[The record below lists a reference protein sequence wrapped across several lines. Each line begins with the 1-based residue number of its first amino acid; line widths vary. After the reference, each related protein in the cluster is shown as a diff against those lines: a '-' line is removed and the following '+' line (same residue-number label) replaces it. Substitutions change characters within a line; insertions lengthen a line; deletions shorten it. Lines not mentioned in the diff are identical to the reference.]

1 MQRLLGIVALSVLA
15 LAPRPV
21 LAAGA
26 VDPDLLAGL
35 APRSIGPATM
45 SGRIAAV
52 DAVESNPD
60 VLYVGAATGGVWKS
74 TNGALTFTPIFDDQP
89 VHSIGA
95 VTINQAHPDI
105 VWVGTGEGN
114 VRNSASIGNGVY
126 RTLDGGKTWAHLGLD
141 KTERIPRIVLHPG
154 NPNVAWVA
162 ALGQEW
168 GENPDRGV
176 YKTLDGGK
184 TWRKV
189 LYVDERT
196 GAADLVIDPTNPEK
210 LFAAMWDY
218 RRWPWGFR
226 SGGPGSGLYVSYD
239 GGETWKRYT
248 EDDGLPKGDLGR
260 IGLSISRSNP
270 NVVYALVEAEK
281 SALIRSTD
289 GGRTWEKANED
300 HRTAER
306 PFYYSDI
313 KVDPAW
319 PNRLYNL
326 TARLMVSDDSGKSF
340 HVLGRSREIHGDY
353 HAIWINPHNPE
364 HIVMGEDGG
373 MGVSRDRGETW
384 QFVST
389 LPVGQFYHVAVD
401 MDTPYNVYGGLQD
414 NGSWRGPSA
423 VWESGGIRSYHWD
436 PVGGGDGFETL
447 PDPQDSMAGYSESQG
462 GELNRWNLRTREFR
476 FVKPA
481 EPPPGGGLKKLRFNW
496 NAGLAVD
503 PFEPGTVY
511 IGSQYVHKSTDR
523 GATWTVISTDL
534 TTDKPEWHQQ
544 AKSGGLTVDAS
555 AAENFTTI
563 LQIVPSSKEKGVIW
577 VGTDDGRLHVTRD
590 GGKTWTSLEK
600 NVPGVPANTWIPHI
614 RASKYD
620 AGSAFVVF
628 DNHRREDFTP
638 YVYRTDDWGK
648 TWKSLATRDLRG
660 YALSIEQDPVDKD
673 LLFLGTEFGLWV
685 SFDGGKGWLPWKHG
699 LPTASVMDL
708 VIHPRDLDLVIG
720 THGRAVYVL
729 DDITPLREVTPE
741 ILAQPVHLFPS
752 APALLHR
759 NRPGGGGI
767 RGGGAGDYQGENR
780 PYGAL
785 ITYSLNAPGLPVQ
798 DEEKERARKEAE
810 RAAARAKAAQ
820 PATERTEAA
829 TREDQPSSEEATG
842 RPAPAG
848 AEETGGPGT
857 GRDRDRGPK
866 VEIRIT
872 DAAGKLIRKMDG
884 PAKLGFN
891 RAAWDFGRDAFRQ
904 PPREN
909 RGFRGRE
916 TGPTVAPGTYNV
928 TVKYKDKEAKGT
940 IKVVQDPALTNA
952 DADWQAREA
961 AIARAG
967 GLQNAVTDAIARV
980 GATRDDVKVVLAK
993 LDARRRERERNAG
1006 VMESGGG
1013 GRPADDPD
1021 RALGKAARDLQKKL
1035 GEVERRLWVPP
1046 DTKGL
1051 VLDESALA
1059 RVENAGRSLDSTW
1072 DRPSPTAL
1080 ANLDLAETQTK
1091 AVLADLNKLFAEDVP
1106 AFRQKVADAKL
1117 DLLGPQE
1124 PIAVK

>member
-1 MQRLLGIVALSVLA
+1 MQRHLGRLFCIVALTA
-15 LAPRPV
+15 LAPAPPPA
-21 LAAGA
+21 LAAG

-60 VLYVGAATGGVWKS
+60 ILYVGAATGGVWKS
-74 TNGALTFTPIFDDQP
+74 TNGGLTMTPIFDDQP

-95 VTINQAHPDI
+95 VAINQAHPDI

-126 RTLDGGKTWAHLGLD
+126 RTMDGGKTWAHLGLE
-141 KTERIPRIVLHPG
+141 KTERIPRLVLHPT
-154 NPNVAWVA
+154 NPNIAWVA

-176 YKTLDGGK
+176 FKTVDGGK

-196 GAADLVIDPTNPEK
+196 GAGELVIDPTNPEK

-218 RRWPWGFR
+218 RRWPYGFR

-239 GGETWKRYT
+239 GGESWKRYT
-248 EDDGLPKGDLGR
+248 EEDGLPKGDLGR

-270 NVVYALVEAEK
+270 NIVYALVEAEK
-281 SALIRSTD
+281 SALLRSTD
-289 GGRTWEKANED
+289 GGKSWDKVNED

-306 PFYYSDI
+306 PFYYSDV

-340 HVLGRSREIHGDY
+340 RVLGRSREIHGDY
-353 HAIWINPHNPE
+353 HAIWINPRDPE

-389 LPVGQFYHVAVD
+389 LPVGQYYHVAVD
-401 MDTPYNVYGGLQD
+401 MDTPYNIYGGLQD
-414 NGSWRGPSA
+414 NGSWRGPSS
-423 VWESGGIRSYHWD
+423 VWEAGGVRSYHWE

-447 PDPQDSMAGYSESQG
+447 PDLADSMAGYSESQG
-462 GELNRWNLRTREFR
+462 GELTRWNLRSREFR
-476 FVKPA
+476 FIKPA
-481 EPPPGGGLKKLRFNW
+481 DPAPGSGLKKLRFNW
-496 NAGLAVD
+496 NAALAVD
-503 PFEPGTVY
+503 PFEPAAVY
-511 IGSQYVHKSTDR
+511 LGSQYVHKSTDR
-523 GATWTVISTDL
+523 GASWTIISPDL
-534 TTDKPEWHQQ
+534 TTDKPEWQQQ
-544 AKSGGLTVDAS
+544 AKSGGLTIDAS
-555 AAENFTTI
+555 AAENLTTI
-563 LQIVPSSKEKGVIW
+563 LQIVPSPKEKGVIW

-600 NVPGVPANTWIPHI
+600 NVPGVPANTWIPHL
-614 RASKYD
+614 RASKFD
-620 AGSAFVVF
+620 AASAFVVF

-638 YVYRTDDWGK
+638 YVYQTNDWGK
-648 TWKSLATRDLRG
+648 TWKSLATKDLRG
-660 YALSIEQDPVDKD
+660 YALAIEQDPADKD
-673 LLFLGTEFGLWV
+673 LLFLGTEFGLWL
-685 SFDGGKGWLPWKHG
+685 SFDGGKSWQPWKHG

-720 THGRAVYVL
+720 THGRAIYVL
-729 DDITPLREVTPE
+729 DDITPLREVTAE
-741 ILAQPVHLFPS
+741 ALAQPVHLFPS

-780 PYGAL
+780 PYGAF

-810 RAAARAKAAQ
+810 RTAARTQAAQ
-820 PATERTEAA
+820 PAAERAGAA
-829 TREDQPSSEEATG
+829 TAATKEDEPAKEEAPGGEPG
-842 RPAPAG
+842 R
-848 AEETGGPGT
+848 
-857 GRDRDRGPK
+857 GRDSKEPK
-866 VEIRIT
+866 TEIRIT
-872 DAAGKLIRKMDG
+872 DAAGKLIRKMEG
-884 PAKLGFN
+884 PAKLGIN
-891 RAAWDFGRDAFRQ
+891 RTAWDFSRDAFRQ

-909 RGFRGRE
+909 RGFRGRDS
-916 TGPTVAPGTYNV
+916 GPIVGPGTYNV
-928 TVKYKDKEAKGT
+928 TVKFKDKEARGT
-940 IKVVQDPALTNA
+940 IKVVPDPALTNTE
-952 DADWQAREA
+952 ADWQAREA

-967 GLQNAVTDAIARV
+967 SLQNAVTDAITRI
-980 GATRDDVKVVLAK
+980 GAAKDDVKVVLAK
-993 LDARRRERERNAG
+993 LDARRKERERDGA
-1006 VMESGGG
+1006 VLGGG
-1013 GRPADDPD
+1013 SGKPADDPD
-1021 RALGKAARDLQKKL
+1021 KALNKAARDLQKKL
-1035 GEVERRLWVPP
+1035 TEVEKKLWVTP

-1051 VLDESALA
+1051 TLDETVSSK
-1059 RVENAGRSLDSTW
+1059 VDNANRALDSTW
-1072 DRPSPTAL
+1072 DRPSPTTDAYL
-1080 ANLDLAETQTK
+1080 ERAETETK
-1091 AVLADLNKLFAEDVP
+1091 AVLGDLNKLFAQDVT
-1106 AFRQKVADAKL
+1106 AFRQKVADAKI
-1117 DLLGPQE
+1117 DLLAPQE

>member
-1 MQRLLGIVALSVLA
+1 MQRLVRRLFCIVALA
-15 LAPRPV
+15 TLAPAPQPAS
-21 LAAGA
+21 AAG

-45 SGRIAAV
+45 SGRIAAI

-60 VLYVGAATGGVWKS
+60 VLYVGAATDGVWKS
-74 TNGALTFTPIFDDQP
+74 TNGGLTMTPIFDDQP

-95 VTINQAHPDI
+95 VAINQAHPDI

-126 RTLDGGKTWAHLGLD
+126 RTLDGGKTWAHLGLE
-141 KTERIPRIVLHPG
+141 KTERIPRLVLHPT
-154 NPNVAWVA
+154 NPNIAWVA

-176 YKTLDGGK
+176 FKTVDGGK

-196 GAADLVIDPTNPEK
+196 GAGELVIDPTNPEK

-218 RRWPWGFR
+218 RRWPYGFR
-226 SGGPGSGLYVSYD
+226 SGGPGSGLYVSND
-239 GGETWKRYT
+239 GGENWKRYT

-270 NVVYALVEAEK
+270 LIVYALVEAEK
-281 SALIRSTD
+281 SALLRSTD
-289 GGRTWEKANED
+289 GGKTWEKANED

-340 HVLGRSREIHGDY
+340 RVLGRSREIHGDY
-353 HAIWINPHNPE
+353 HAIWIDPRDPE

-389 LPVGQFYHVAVD
+389 LPVGQYYHVAVD
-401 MDTPYNVYGGLQD
+401 MDTPYNIYGGLQD
-414 NGSWRGPSA
+414 NGSWRGPSS
-423 VWESGGIRSYHWD
+423 VWEFGGIRSYHWE

-447 PDPQDSMAGYSESQG
+447 PDPADSMAGYSESQG
-462 GELNRWNLRTREFR
+462 GELTRWNLRTREFR
-476 FVKPA
+476 FIKPVDPA
-481 EPPPGGGLKKLRFNW
+481 PGSGLKKLRFNW
-496 NAGLAVD
+496 NAALAVD
-503 PFEPGTVY
+503 PFEPATVY
-511 IGSQYVHKSTDR
+511 LGSQYVHKSTDH
-523 GATWTVISTDL
+523 GASWTVISPDL
-534 TTDKPEWHQQ
+534 TTDKPEWQQQ
-544 AKSGGLTVDAS
+544 AKSGGLTIDAS
-555 AAENFTTI
+555 AAENLTTI
-563 LQIVPSSKEKGVIW
+563 LQIVPSPKEKGVIW
-577 VGTDDGRLHVTRD
+577 VGTDDGRLHLTRD

-614 RASKYD
+614 RASKFD
-620 AGSAFVVF
+620 AASAFVVF

-638 YVYRTDDWGK
+638 YVYQTNDWGK
-648 TWKSLATRDLRG
+648 TWKSLATKDLRG
-660 YALSIEQDPVDKD
+660 YALSIEQDPADKD
-673 LLFLGTEFGLWV
+673 LLFLGTELGLWL
-685 SFDGGKGWLPWKHG
+685 SFDGGKSWQPWKHG

-720 THGRAVYVL
+720 THGRAIYVL

-741 ILAQPVHLFPS
+741 ALAQPVHLFPS

-780 PYGAL
+780 PYGAF

-798 DEEKERARKEAE
+798 DDEKERARKEAE
-810 RAAARAKAAQ
+810 RTAARAKAAQ
-820 PATERTEAA
+820 PAAEKTGAA
-829 TREDQPSSEEATG
+829 TKEDE
-842 RPAPAG
+842 PAK
-848 AEETGGPGT
+848 EETGGGGP
-857 GRDRDRGPK
+857 GRDRESKEPK
-866 VEIRIT
+866 VDIRIT
-872 DAAGKLIRKMDG
+872 DASGKLIRKLEG
-884 PAKLGFN
+884 PAKLGIN
-891 RAAWDFGRDAFRQ
+891 RTAWDFSRDSFRQ

-909 RGFRGRE
+909 RGFRGRDS
-916 TGPTVAPGTYNV
+916 GPIVGPGTYNV
-928 TVKYKDKEAKGT
+928 TVKYKDKEARGT
-940 IKVVQDPALTNA
+940 IKVVQDPALANTE
-952 DADWQAREA
+952 ADWQARET

-967 GLQNAVTDAIARV
+967 NLQNAVTDAIVRI
-980 GATRDDVKVVLAK
+980 GAAKDDVKVVLAK
-993 LDARRRERERNAG
+993 LDARRKERERDA
-1006 VMESGGG
+1006 
-1013 GRPADDPD
+1013 PASTGKPPDDPD
-1021 RALGKAARDLQKKL
+1021 KAVNKAARDLQKKL
-1035 GEVERRLWVPP
+1035 TEVEKKLWVTP

-1051 VLDESALA
+1051 VLDETVSSK
-1059 RVENAGRSLDSTW
+1059 VDNANRALDSTW
-1072 DRPSPTAL
+1072 DRPSPTTEAY
-1080 ANLDLAETQTK
+1080 LDRAERETK
-1091 AVLADLNKLFAEDVP
+1091 AALDDLNKLFAQDVP
-1106 AFRQKVADAKL
+1106 AFRQKVADAKI
-1117 DLLGPQE
+1117 DLLAPQE

>member
-1 MQRLLGIVALSVLA
+1 MPRLWGRFLGRCFGISALGALA
-15 LAPRPV
+15 LAPQP
-21 LAAGA
+21 AQGAGT

-45 SGRIAAV
+45 SGRVTAIEG
-52 DAVESNPD
+52 VESNPD
-60 VLYVGAATGGVWKS
+60 VLYVGAATGGLWKS
-74 TNGALTFTPIFDDQP
+74 TNGGLTFTPIFDDQP

-95 VTINQAHPDI
+95 LAINQAHPDI
-105 VWVGTGEGN
+105 LWVGTGEGN
-114 VRNSASIGNGVY
+114 VRNSTSIGNGVY
-126 RTLDGGKTWAHLGLD
+126 RSLDGGKTWAHLGLD
-141 KTERIPRIVLHPG
+141 KTERIPRLVLHPS

-168 GENPDRGV
+168 GENSDRGV
-176 YKTLDGGK
+176 YKTVDGGK

-196 GAADLVIDPTNPEK
+196 GAADLVIDPANPEK

-226 SGGPGSGLYVSYD
+226 SGGPGSGLYVSHD
-239 GGETWKRYT
+239 GGESWKRYT
-248 EDDGLPKGDLGR
+248 EEDGLPKGDLGR

-270 NVVYALVEAEK
+270 SIVYALTEAEK
-281 SALIRSTD
+281 SALLRSSD
-289 GGRTWEKANED
+289 GGKTWDKANED

-306 PFYYSDI
+306 PFYYSFV

-340 HVLGRSREIHGDY
+340 RLLGRSREIHGDY
-353 HAIWINPHNPE
+353 HAMWIDPHDPD
-364 HIVMGEDGG
+364 HIVAGEDGG
-373 MGVSRDRGETW
+373 VGVSRDRGETW

-389 LPVGQFYHVAVD
+389 LPLGQYYHVAVD

-414 NGSWRGPSA
+414 NGSWRGPSS
-423 VWESGGIRSYHWD
+423 VWELGGIRSYHWD

-447 PDPQDSMAGYSESQG
+447 PDPADSMAGYSESQG
-462 GELNRWNLRTREFR
+462 GELTRWNLRTREFR
-476 FVKPA
+476 AVKPA
-481 EPPPGGGLKKLRFNW
+481 DPAPGSGLKKLRFNW
-496 NAGLAVD
+496 NAALAVD

-511 IGSQYVHKSTDR
+511 LGSQYVHKSTDR
-523 GATWTVISTDL
+523 GASWTVISPDL
-534 TTDKPEWHQQ
+534 TTNKTEWQQQ
-544 AKSGGLTVDAS
+544 AKSGGLTIDAS
-555 AAENFTTI
+555 AAENLTTI
-563 LQIVPSSKEKGVIW
+563 LQIVPSPKEKGVIW
-577 VGTDDGRLHVTRD
+577 VGTDDGRLHLTRD

-614 RASKYD
+614 RASKFD
-620 AGSAFVVF
+620 AASAFVIF

-660 YALSIEQDPVDKD
+660 YALSVEQDPADKD
-673 LLFLGTEFGLWV
+673 LLFLGTEWGLWV
-685 SFDGGKGWLPWKHG
+685 SFDGGKGWIPWKHG

-720 THGRAVYVL
+720 THGRAIYVL

-741 ILAQPVHLFPS
+741 ALAQPVHLFPS

-780 PYGAL
+780 PYGAF

-798 DEEKERARKEAE
+798 DEERERARKEAE
-810 RAAARAKAAQ
+810 RSAARAKAAQ
-820 PATERTEAA
+820 ATTEKPGATTAA
-829 TREDQPSSEEATG
+829 TREDQPPKEEA
-842 RPAPAG
+842 P
-848 AEETGGPGT
+848 GGEP
-857 GRDRDRGPK
+857 GRDRDAKEPK
-866 VEIRIT
+866 AEIRIT
-872 DAAGKLIRKMDG
+872 DASGKLIRKLEG
-884 PAKLGFN
+884 PAKLGIN
-891 RAAWDFGRDAFRQ
+891 RTAWDFGRESFRQ

-909 RGFRGRE
+909 RGFRGRDS
-916 TGPTVAPGTYNV
+916 GPVVGPGTYNV
-928 TVKYKDKEAKGT
+928 TVKFKDKEARGT
-940 IKVVQDPALTNA
+940 IKVVQDPALANT

-967 GLQNAVTDAIARV
+967 SLQNAVADAIVRI
-980 GATRDDVKVVLAK
+980 GAAKDDVKVVLAK
-993 LDARRRERERNAG
+993 LDVRRKVRERDAPA
-1006 VMESGGG
+1006 MGGG
-1013 GRPADDPD
+1013 DGKPADDPD
-1021 RALGKAARDLQKKL
+1021 KALNKAARDLQKKL
-1035 GEVERRLWVPP
+1035 GEVEKKLWVTP

-1051 VLDESALA
+1051 VLDETVSSK
-1059 RVENAGRSLDSTW
+1059 VDNANRAVDSTW
-1072 DRPSPTAL
+1072 DRPSPTAEAYL
-1080 ANLDLAETQTK
+1080 EQAERETQ
-1091 AVLADLNKLFAEDVP
+1091 AILADLNKLFAQDVP
-1106 AFRQKVADAKL
+1106 AFRQKVTDAKI
-1117 DLLGPQE
+1117 DLLAPQE
-1124 PIAVK
+1124 PIALR

>member
-1 MQRLLGIVALSVLA
+1 MHRFLRFAAPAALA
-15 LAPRPV
+15 LVPWAAF
-21 LAAGA
+21 AAG

-45 SGRIAAV
+45 SGRVAAI

-60 VLYVGAATGGVWKS
+60 VLYVGAATGGLWKS
-74 TNGALTFTPIFDDQP
+74 TNGGLTFTPVFDDQP
-89 VHSIGA
+89 VHAIGA
-95 VTINQAHPDI
+95 VTINQSHPDI

-126 RTLDGGKTWAHLGLD
+126 RTLDGGKTWAHLGLE
-141 KTERIPRIVLHPG
+141 KTERIPRIVVHPS

-176 YKTLDGGK
+176 YKTVDGGR

-196 GAADLVIDPTNPEK
+196 GAADLVIDPANPEK

-239 GGETWKRYT
+239 GGETWKRQT

-260 IGLSISRSNP
+260 IGLSISHSNP
-270 NVVYALVEAEK
+270 EIVYALVEAEK
-281 SALIRSTD
+281 SALLRSSD
-289 GGRTWEKANED
+289 GGRTWDKVNED
-300 HRTAER
+300 QRTAER

-326 TARLMVSDDSGKSF
+326 TARLMVSNDSGKTFSN
-340 HVLGRSREIHGDY
+340 LGRSREIHGDY
-353 HAIWINPHNPE
+353 HAIWIDPRDPD

-373 MGVSRDRGETW
+373 VGISRDRGETW

-389 LPVGQFYHVAVD
+389 LPLGQFYHVAVD
-401 MDTPYNVYGGLQD
+401 MDTPYNIYGGLQD
-414 NGSWRGPSA
+414 NGSWRGPSS
-423 VWESGGIRSYHWD
+423 VWEGGGIRNYRWD

-462 GELNRWNLRTREFR
+462 GELVRWNLRTREVR
-476 FVKPA
+476 GIKPA
-481 EPPPGGGLKKLRFNW
+481 DPKPGSGLEKLRFNW
-496 NAGLAVD
+496 NAALATD

-511 IGSQYVHKSTDR
+511 LGSQYVHKSTDR
-523 GATWTVISTDL
+523 GSSWTIISPDL
-534 TTDKPEWHQQ
+534 TTDKPEWQQ
-544 AKSGGLTVDAS
+544 QSKSGGLTPDVT
-555 AAENFTTI
+555 AAENHTTI
-563 LQIVPSSKEKGVIW
+563 LQIVPSPKEKGVIW

-614 RASKYD
+614 RPSKYD
-620 AGSAFVVF
+620 AASAFVVF

-648 TWKSLATRDLRG
+648 TWKSLATKDLRG

-673 LLFLGTEFGLWV
+673 LLFVGTEFGLWT
-685 SFDGGKGWLPWKHG
+685 SFDGGKSWLPWKHG

-708 VIHPRDLDLVIG
+708 VIHPRDQDLVIG

-729 DDITPLREVTPE
+729 DDITPLRDVTPE
-741 ILAQPVHLFPS
+741 ALAQPVHLFPS
-752 APALLHR
+752 GPALLHR
-759 NRPGGGGI
+759 NRQGGGV
-767 RGGGAGDYQGENR
+767 RGGGAGEFQGENR
-780 PYGAL
+780 PYGAF

-810 RAAARAKAAQ
+810 RVAARAKVQ
-820 PATERTEAA
+820 PAPERPGAPVK
-829 TREDQPSSEEATG
+829 EDQPPREEATG
-842 RPAPAG
+842 KPTPPAAD
-848 AEETGGPGT
+848 EMGGEGK
-857 GRDRDRGPK
+857 DKEPK

-872 DAAGKLIRKMDG
+872 DASGKLIRKMDG
-884 PAKLGFN
+884 PAKLGIN
-891 RAAWDFGRDAFRQ
+891 RTTWDFGRDPFRR
-904 PPREN
+904 PTTDA
-909 RGFRGRE
+909 RGRPFGRDS
-916 TGPTVAPGTYNV
+916 GPIVGPGTYNV
-928 TVKYKDKEAKGT
+928 TVKYKDKEAQGK
-940 IKVVQDPALTNA
+940 IQVVPDPAL
-952 DADWQAREA
+952 DANTDWQAREA
-961 AIARAG
+961 AVARAG
-967 GLQNAVTDAIARV
+967 QLQNAVADAI
-980 GATRDDVKVVLAK
+980 TRIGTAKDDVKVVLNK
-993 LDARRRERERNAG
+993 LDARRKERERNA
-1006 VMESGGG
+1006 
-1013 GRPADDPD
+1013 PAAAAGTKKEDDPD
-1021 RALGKAARDLQKKL
+1021 KALGKAARDLQKKL
-1035 GEVERRLWVPP
+1035 TDLEKRLWVTP
-1046 DTKGL
+1046 DTKGI
-1051 VLDESALA
+1051 VEDETALSKI
-1059 RVENAGRSLDSTW
+1059 ENAGRGVDSTW
-1072 DRPSPTAL
+1072 DRPSPNAQ
-1080 ANLDLAETQTK
+1080 AYLDEAETDVK
-1091 AVLADLNKLFAEDVP
+1091 SVLADFNKLFAQDVA

-1124 PIAVK
+1124 PIEVR

>member
-1 MQRLLGIVALSVLA
+1 MLRLWGRFLLGTVALTALA
-15 LAPRPV
+15 LAPQPA
-21 LAAGA
+21 LGAAA
-26 VDPDLLAGL
+26 SVDPDLLAGL

-60 VLYVGAATGGVWKS
+60 ILYAGAATGGVWKS
-74 TNGALTFTPIFDDQP
+74 TNGGLTMVPIFGDQP

-105 VWVGTGEGN
+105 VWVGSGEGN
-114 VRNSASIGNGVY
+114 VRNSVSIGNGVY
-126 RTLDGGKTWAHLGLD
+126 RTLDGGKTWAHLGLE

-162 ALGQEW
+162 ALGQAW
-168 GENPDRGV
+168 GENADRGV
-176 YKTLDGGK
+176 FKTVDGGK

-218 RRWPWGFR
+218 RRWPWSFR

-239 GGETWKRYT
+239 GGESWKRFT

-260 IGLSISRSNP
+260 IGIAISHSNP
-270 NVVYALVEAEK
+270 LIVYALVEAEK
-281 SALIRSTD
+281 SALLRSTD
-289 GGRTWEKANED
+289 GGKTWEKANED

-340 HVLGRSREIHGDY
+340 RVLGRSREIHGDY
-353 HAIWINPHNPE
+353 HAIWIDPRDPE

-414 NGSWRGPSA
+414 NGSWRGPSS
-423 VWESGGIRSYHWD
+423 VWELGGIRSYHWD

-447 PDPQDSMAGYSESQG
+447 PDPADSMSGYSESQG
-462 GELNRWNLRTREFR
+462 GELNHWNLRTREFR
-476 FVKPA
+476 YAKPA
-481 EPPPGGGLKKLRFNW
+481 DPAPGSGLKKLRFNW
-496 NAGLAVD
+496 NAALAVD
-503 PFEPGTVY
+503 PFDPGTVY
-511 IGSQYVHKSTDR
+511 IGSQYVHKSTDH
-523 GATWTVISTDL
+523 GASWTVISPDL
-534 TTDKPEWHQQ
+534 TTDKPEWQQ
-544 AKSGGLTVDAS
+544 AAKSGGLTIDAS
-555 AAENFTTI
+555 AAENFTTL
-563 LQIVPSSKEKGVIW
+563 LQIVPSPKEKGVIW
-577 VGTDDGRLHVTRD
+577 TGSDDGRLHVTRD

-614 RASKYD
+614 RASKFD
-620 AGSAFVVF
+620 AASAFVIF

-648 TWKSLATRDLRG
+648 TWKSLATKDLRG
-660 YALSIEQDPVDKD
+660 YALSIEQDPGDKD
-673 LLFLGTEFGLWV
+673 LLFLGTEFGLWI
-685 SFDGGKGWLPWKHG
+685 SFDGGKSWQPWKHG
-699 LPTASVMDL
+699 VPTASVMDL

-741 ILAQPVHLFPS
+741 ALAQPVHLFPS

-759 NRPGGGGI
+759 NRQGGGGI
-767 RGGGAGDYQGENR
+767 RGGGAGEYQGENR
-780 PYGAL
+780 PYGAF
-785 ITYSLNAPGLPVQ
+785 ITYSLSGSGLPVQ

-810 RAAARAKAAQ
+810 RAAARTKAAQ
-820 PATERTEAA
+820 PSTEKTGSVTATTKEDEPPPAA
-829 TREDQPSSEEATG
+829 EPG
-842 RPAPAG
+842 RG
-848 AEETGGPGT
+848 SGD
-857 GRDRDRGPK
+857 RDRDRDSKEPK
-866 VEIRIT
+866 AEIRIT
-872 DAAGKLIRKMDG
+872 DASGKLIRKLEG
-884 PAKLGFN
+884 PAKLGIN
-891 RAAWDFGRDAFRQ
+891 RTAWDFGRDSFRQ

-909 RGFRGRE
+909 RGFRGRDS
-916 TGPTVAPGTYNV
+916 GPVVGPGTYNV
-928 TVKYKDKEAKGT
+928 TVKFKGKEARGT
-940 IKVVQDPALTNA
+940 IKVVQDPALTNTE
-952 DADWQAREA
+952 ADWQAREA
-961 AIARAG
+961 AITRAG
-967 GLQNAVTDAIARV
+967 GLQNAVTDAITRI
-980 GATRDDVKVVLAK
+980 GAAKDDVKVVLAK
-993 LDARRRERERNAG
+993 LDARRKERERIAG
-1006 VMESGGG
+1006 VTGGG
-1013 GRPADDPD
+1013 EEKPADDPD
-1021 RALGKAARDLQKKL
+1021 KALSKAARDLQKKL
-1035 GEVERRLWVPP
+1035 TEVEKRLWVSP

-1051 VLDESALA
+1051 VLDETVSSKVDDANRA
-1059 RVENAGRSLDSTW
+1059 LDSTW
-1072 DRPSPTAL
+1072 DRPNPTAEL
-1080 ANLDLAETQTK
+1080 YLGQAETETQ
-1091 AVLADLNKLFAEDVP
+1091 AVLADLNKLFAQDVP
-1106 AFRQKVADAKL
+1106 AFRQKVADAKI
-1117 DLLGPQE
+1117 DLLAPQE